1 LIQIKAIQNTTARVS
16 EHDGGEMGS
25 LESVLIR
32 AADIVWGPLTMALIL
47 GTGLY
52 LTIGLRGISITRIP
66 EAFRLLLSPE
76 ARGRAPGEGEISPFG
91 ALMSALSATVGV
103 GNIAGVATA
112 IHLGGPGA
120 LFWMWMAG
128 LVGMATKFSETLLAV
143 SFREKVNGHFLGGP
157 MYYIKLGL
165 GPKWAWLGVCF
176 AVFASIAALG
186 VGAGVQA
193 NAAAD
198 VMSSQFGITPFITAA
213 VMLLATFAVLVGG
226 LKRIAAVSQLVVPV
240 MIVLYLGA
248 GLIVLT
254 MNFPALPDALELIVR
269 SAFNGTAA
277 SGGFAGAGMALA
289 VRFGVARGIFSNE
302 AGLGSASIVH
312 AAARS
317 DDAVKLAAIGML
329 GTFIDTLMVNAM
341 TGLTIVVTGVWRSGD
356 TAASLT
362 ARAFETSLPGYGGLI
377 VAISLV
383 LFAFTT
389 VLGWSV
395 YGERAAAFLAGTAII
410 RPYRYLWCLAV
421 GAGALSRLDLAWLV
435 ADIMNALMA
444 LPNLIALLLLS
455 PTIFKLTRDR
465 FQGNQTLASGTGL
478 FPPAISSPRSNTS

>member
-1 LIQIKAIQNTTARVS
+1 MDSIQ
-16 EHDGGEMGS
+16 
-25 LESVLIR
+25 SVLTKT
-32 AADIVWGPLTMALIL
+32 ADWAWGPATMALIL

-66 EAFRLLLSPE
+66 ESFRLLLSSE
-76 ARGRAPGEGEISPFG
+76 ARSRAPGEGEISPYG

-128 LVGMATKFSETLLAV
+128 LLGMATKFSETLLAV
-143 SFREKVNGHFLGGP
+143 SFREKADGHFLGGP

-176 AVFASIAALG
+176 AIFASVAALG

-193 NAAAD
+193 NAVAD
-198 VMSSQFGITPFITAA
+198 VMNSQFGIVPAITS
-213 VMLLATFAVLVGG
+213 VVLLLATFAVLIGG
-226 LKRIAAVSQLVVPV
+226 LQRIAAVSELLVPT
-240 MIVLYLGA
+240 MIVLYLAA
-248 GLIVLT
+248 GFLVLV
-254 MNFPALPDALELIVR
+254 MNAAAVPGALELIVR
-269 SAFNGTAA
+269 SALSGTAA
-277 SGGFAGAGMALA
+277 SGGFAGAGVALA

-302 AGLGSASIVH
+302 AGLGSAAIVH

-317 DDAVKLAAIGML
+317 DDAVKLGAIGML
-329 GTFIDTLMVNAM
+329 GTFIDTLVVNAM
-341 TGLTIVVTGVWRSGD
+341 TGLTIVVTGVWITGD

-362 ARAFETSLPGYGGLI
+362 ARAFETSLPGFGGMI
-377 VAISLV
+377 AAISLV

-395 YGERAAAFLAGTAII
+395 YGERAAAFLVGTKVI

-421 GAGALSRLDLAWLV
+421 GAGALSRLDLAWLI

-455 PTIFKLTRDR
+455 PTVFKLTRDR
-465 FQGNQTLASGTGL
+465 LAGGQALASAAKTL
-478 FPPAISSPRSNTS
+478 NSAFSPPRSNTL